1 MTTTHPQ
8 KSTFVSTHQKATI
21 MTNKQH
27 HIPDPQSVD
36 ENKESPRR
44 RTDFPGL
51 GSSWWSWLILIL
63 VAIFPFPWWS

>member
-1 MTTTHPQ
+1 
-8 KSTFVSTHQKATI
+8 